1 MLKPGMKKVRDNI
14 IGCKLCSLAKTRI
27 LPVIGEGDHSAKI
40 MFVGEAPGATEDKT
54 GHPFCGRSGNILS
67 ELVESIGAKREDVYI
82 CNILKCR
89 PPNNRNPQKSEINTC
104 TPYLYEQIKIIK
116 PKVIC
121 CLGNFSVHFIME
133 KFGLK
138 DIIKGISQI
147 HGQVFNGENDEVG
160 KVKIAP
166 MYHPA
171 VATYNANMKTT
182 LMEDFKILKDM

>member
-1 MLKPGMKKVRDNI
+1 MLKPEMKKVRDNI
-14 IGCKLCSLAKTRI
+14 VGCKLCSLAKTRI
-27 LPVIGEGDHSAKI
+27 LPVIGEGSHSAKI

-67 ELVESIGAKREDVYI
+67 ELVESIGVKREDVYI

-89 PPNNRNPQKSEINTC
+89 PPNNRNPQKSEINAC

-116 PKVIC
+116 PKVIG
-121 CLGNFSVHFIME
+121 CLGNFSVRFIME
-133 KFGLK
+133 KFGLENM
-138 DIIKGISQI
+138 IQGISQI
-147 HGQVFNGENDEVG
+147 HGQMFNGKNDEVG
-160 KVKIAP
+160 EVKIAP

-182 LMEDFKILKDM
+182 LMEDFKILKNI